1 MFPISKDHL
10 LCRFLFQSTFY
21 FMFSIYV
28 FCFQSHNDVSNISLC
43 FQSTLF
49 PMYVSNLHITFGG
62 PLPKIGDIQSLIGCI
77 TNLWFL
83 DTIKVRSEENSS
95 MFGTKFQ
102 FQLFCNERNI
112 YKDQKTLT
120 MIPTIQTQ
128 DEVDSWKA
136 SFLRAGVYP
145 EV

>member
-1 MFPISKDHL
+1 
-10 LCRFLFQSTFY
+10 
-21 FMFSIYV
+21 
-28 FCFQSHNDVSNISLC
+28 
-43 FQSTLF
+43 
-49 PMYVSNLHITFGG
+49 
-62 PLPKIGDIQSLIGCI
+62 
-77 TNLWFL
+77 
-83 DTIKVRSEENSS
+83 

-145 EV
+145 EVNFDYFLFPPSKLDGLMGFLQYQAADDTPGEDDTRQVSSNDPQLERQVETIRNLVDSYMLIVMKTLKDMTPKMIMAMLINDTKQFISEELLAK

>member
-1 MFPISKDHL
+1 
-10 LCRFLFQSTFY
+10 
-21 FMFSIYV
+21 
-28 FCFQSHNDVSNISLC
+28 
-43 FQSTLF
+43 
-49 PMYVSNLHITFGG
+49 
-62 PLPKIGDIQSLIGCI
+62 
-77 TNLWFL
+77 
-83 DTIKVRSEENSS
+83 

-145 EV
+145 EVKPRFVPRPEIKGTILSSLWSKKFGLEFMVLGLKMFLVSSR

>member
-1 MFPISKDHL
+1 M
-10 LCRFLFQSTFY
+10 
-21 FMFSIYV
+21 
-28 FCFQSHNDVSNISLC
+28 
-43 FQSTLF
+43 
-49 PMYVSNLHITFGG
+49 
-62 PLPKIGDIQSLIGCI
+62 
-77 TNLWFL
+77 
-83 DTIKVRSEENSS
+83 RSEENSS

-145 EV
+145 EVNPVISLI

>member
-1 MFPISKDHL
+1 
-10 LCRFLFQSTFY
+10 
-21 FMFSIYV
+21 
-28 FCFQSHNDVSNISLC
+28 
-43 FQSTLF
+43 
-49 PMYVSNLHITFGG
+49 
-62 PLPKIGDIQSLIGCI
+62 
-77 TNLWFL
+77 
-83 DTIKVRSEENSS
+83 

-145 EV
+145 EVNF

>member
-1 MFPISKDHL
+1 MA
-10 LCRFLFQSTFY
+10 LCQHFAILGD
-21 FMFSIYV
+21 FSFIKPTIIYR
-28 FCFQSHNDVSNISLC
+28 
-43 FQSTLF
+43 T
-49 PMYVSNLHITFGG
+49 
-62 PLPKIGDIQSLIGCI
+62 
-77 TNLWFL
+77 FL

-145 EV
+145 EVKPRFVPRPKI

>member
-1 MFPISKDHL
+1 
-10 LCRFLFQSTFY
+10 
-21 FMFSIYV
+21 
-28 FCFQSHNDVSNISLC
+28 
-43 FQSTLF
+43 
-49 PMYVSNLHITFGG
+49 
-62 PLPKIGDIQSLIGCI
+62 
-77 TNLWFL
+77 
-83 DTIKVRSEENSS
+83 

-145 EV
+145 EVKHRFVPRSKMKGTMLSSVWFQSLG